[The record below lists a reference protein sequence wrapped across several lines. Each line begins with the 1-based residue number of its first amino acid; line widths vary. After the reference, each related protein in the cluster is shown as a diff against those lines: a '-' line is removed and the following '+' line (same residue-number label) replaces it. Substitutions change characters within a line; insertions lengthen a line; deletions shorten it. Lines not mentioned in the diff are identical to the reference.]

1 MTDSKTIDKSLNQLN
16 LESTLQNKSRN
27 QMYENAK
34 ASNTLEATI
43 NPPNKISLTHVKL
56 PNFLANSRR
65 YLYVYIKSFRL
76 QDSNSRKRKNSN
88 NTVSRSLVKILDTE
102 TKASMID
109 NLIRENLTVSIKNNK
124 YFKRQNPLLKLK
136 NSMHM

>member
-65 YLYVYIKSFRL
+65 YLYVY
-76 QDSNSRKRKNSN
+76 
-88 NTVSRSLVKILDTE
+88 V
-102 TKASMID
+102 
-109 NLIRENLTVSIKNNK
+109 
-124 YFKRQNPLLKLK
+124 
-136 NSMHM
+136 

>member
-16 LESTLQNKSRN
+16 LEPTLQNKSRN

-65 YLYVYIKSFRL
+65 YLHVYIKSFRL